1 MGSPTSN
8 VQRVL
13 AVLTASSDET
23 RRAPPRRVEL
33 SPRSRLCSHGCLHE
47 YTGVLNEYTEVLTGQ
62 ATFTRQGGFD
72 TRSGKRIDECAAP
85 RYATPKP
92 RGFG

>member
-33 SPRSRLCSHGCLHE
+33 SPRSSLCSHGCLH
-47 YTGVLNEYTEVLTGQ
+47 EYTEVLTGQ